1 LQNSMTELNP
11 LNHPS
16 GDGFPDNGRSS
27 HRRAVILGLGISS
40 VFHFILIIIY
50 SFGLNQW
57 DSRENILQV
66 ESSSKPF
73 SGMRVVN
80 VIEIDP
86 DDAISDALREELTD
100 ELDVMV
106 KESEL
111 VAGPTEDNF
120 YNKEDVKRIIKAVD
134 ALRVR
139 SSDPRLWRAALPQI
153 FELTEAER
161 LRLELAGRLEA
172 WNDSVS
178 AAVAVETAWTD
189 WTMTDGDGNRWGVSP
204 GKLHLGKLTL
214 PLPFRFAGTSWQRER
229 AARKAWED
237 TDILN
242 NISAQAV
249 RASWEKRAKAIR
261 ERKDREHKDADQKSD
276 TTLNSGDRLNF

>member
-1 LQNSMTELNP
+1 MTELNS

-16 GDGFPDNGRSS
+16 GDGSLDSRRSY

-50 SFGLNQW
+50 SLGLNQW
-57 DSRENILQV
+57 DSRESILQV

-73 SGMRVVN
+73 SGMQVVN
-80 VIEIDP
+80 VIEINP
-86 DDAISDALREELTD
+86 DDVLSDALRAELID
-100 ELDVMV
+100 DPDIMV

-111 VAGPTEDNF
+111 VTGAAENNFDN
-120 YNKEDVKRIIKAVD
+120 KGDMKRTIRAADV
-134 ALRVR
+134 LRVR
-139 SSDPRLWRAALPQI
+139 SSDPRLWRAALPEI
-153 FELTEAER
+153 FELTEAEK
-161 LRLELAGRLEA
+161 LQLELAGRLEA
-172 WNDSVS
+172 WNDSVA

-214 PLPFRFAGTSWQRER
+214 PLPFRFASSSWQRER

-237 TDILN
+237 ADILN
-242 NISAQAV
+242 NISAQAA

-261 ERKDREHKDADQKSD
+261 ERKDRERKDADQKSD
-276 TTLNSGDRLNF
+276 TTLNSGGRLNL

>member
-1 LQNSMTELNP
+1 MTELNS

-16 GDGFPDNGRSS
+16 GDGSFDNRRSS

-50 SFGLNQW
+50 SFGLDQW

-73 SGMRVVN
+73 SGMHVVN
-80 VIEIDP
+80 VIEINP
-86 DDAISDALREELTD
+86 DDALSDALRAELTD
-100 ELDVMV
+100 DPDIMV

-111 VAGPTEDNF
+111 ITGSAEDNF
-120 YNKEDVKRIIKAVD
+120 DNKEDMKRIIRAVD
-134 ALRVR
+134 VLRVR
-139 SSDPRLWRAALPQI
+139 SSDPRLWRAALPEI

-161 LRLELAGRLEA
+161 LQLDLAGRLEA
-172 WNDSVS
+172 WNDSVA

-214 PLPFRFAGTSWQRER
+214 PLPFRFASSSWQRER

-237 TDILN
+237 ADILN
-242 NISAQAV
+242 NISAQAA

-261 ERKDREHKDADQKSD
+261 ERKDRERKDVDQKSD
-276 TTLNSGDRLNF
+276 TTLNSGGRLDF